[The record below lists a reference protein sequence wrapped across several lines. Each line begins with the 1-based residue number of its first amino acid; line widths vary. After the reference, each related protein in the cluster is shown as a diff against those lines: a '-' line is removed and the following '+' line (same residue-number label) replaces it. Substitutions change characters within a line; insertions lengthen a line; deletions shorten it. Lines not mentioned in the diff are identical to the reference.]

1 MPDPSRCDG
10 DGAVTAMME
19 DDFLAPNTPSWPP
32 PVLVLVVEDDE
43 FTRKLIGK
51 MLDPVRF
58 DVSYAE
64 DSQAAL
70 MLLRELHPDLVLMD
84 IRLPL
89 PGLDGVALTRR
100 LSADPRRK
108 SIPVIMMT
116 GDARRET
123 VLKSMEAGAAS
134 FVVKPFDRESLMAKI
149 QAALRW

>member
-1 MPDPSRCDG
+1 MTELMGGDSSAPS
-10 DGAVTAMME
+10 
-19 DDFLAPNTPSWPP
+19 TPSWPP
-32 PVLVLVVEDDE
+32 PVLLLVVEDDE

-70 MLLRELHPDLVLMD
+70 RILRELHPDLVLMD

-89 PGLDGVALTRR
+89 PGLDGLALTRC

-123 VLKSMEAGAAS
+123 VLKSMAAGAAS

-149 QAALRW
+149 QAALRA

>member
-1 MPDPSRCDG
+1 M
-10 DGAVTAMME
+10 TATVE
-19 DDFLAPNTPSWPP
+19 DDFSAPNTPSWPP
-32 PVLVLVVEDDE
+32 PLLLLVVEDDE
-43 FTRKLIGK
+43 FTRKLLGK

-70 MLLRELHPDLVLMD
+70 RRLGELQPDLVLMD

-89 PGLDGVALTRR
+89 PGLDGVALTRL
-100 LSADPRRK
+100 LSTDPLRK

-123 VLKSMEAGAAS
+123 VLKSIAAGAAS

-149 QAALRW
+149 EAALRG